1 MVRGAMNSAPCA
13 TTAGHAERT
22 SFACTLVIAFLLS
35 LFAICALPVQ
45 AHAEVLKAD
54 IVGGATVGERGLS
67 VAECPSIDAEFAV
80 LMDSDGNVLFSRL
93 GDDES
98 QIASL
103 TKVMT
108 AIVAIDNAPAD
119 LHISV
124 SEAAALIGESSSGLQ
139 EGDVM
144 DFETALKALLV
155 PSGND
160 AALAIAEA
168 VGSSMIASNPSLGD
182 DPVEVFVAAM
192 NAKAAELGCTNTV
205 YENPHG
211 LDDEEYAGELHSTA
225 HDQALVARCAM
236 SYQRIREIVS
246 GGSTTIQ
253 VTREGAKESIDLET
267 TDLLLEMYDKAIGIK
282 TGVTLLAGP
291 SFMGAANNEGREF
304 YSVVLGSSDE
314 YQRFIDT
321 QTLFEWGYE
330 HVANLKLANSDKY
343 ASMGRGAEAR
353 EVPVIADVAHLDW
366 PDKTVSATMA
376 DPNASI
382 TIFDLEGNVSQV
394 VELNELHGNVRAGD
408 KVGTITFK
416 QHNEVIDQQDLV
428 ACQDLAAPNPIEA
441 LVIWWQDVTGGSNA
455 IDPADRSE
463 VYNVMPIL
471 DDNVLSPT

>member
-1 MVRGAMNSAPCA
+1 MVRGEMNSASCA
-13 TTAGHAERT
+13 TTAGHAERM

-124 SEAAALIGESSSGLQ
+124 SEAAALIGESSAGLQ

-267 TDLLLEMYDKAIGIK
+267 TDPAPII
-282 TGVTLLAGP
+282 TLLPIVTPGKMMVP
-291 SFMGAANNEGREF
+291 LPTKTSF
-304 YSVVLGSSDE
+304 
-314 YQRFIDT
+314 
-321 QTLFEWGYE
+321 
-330 HVANLKLANSDKY
+330 
-343 ASMGRGAEAR
+343 
-353 EVPVIADVAHLDW
+353 
-366 PDKTVSATMA
+366 
-376 DPNASI
+376 
-382 TIFDLEGNVSQV
+382 
-394 VELNELHGNVRAGD
+394 
-408 KVGTITFK
+408 
-416 QHNEVIDQQDLV
+416 
-428 ACQDLAAPNPIEA
+428 
-441 LVIWWQDVTGGSNA
+441 
-455 IDPADRSE
+455 
-463 VYNVMPIL
+463 PIL
-471 DDNVLSPT
+471 TRPTRANPSGILVLASWA

>member
-1 MVRGAMNSAPCA
+1 MVRGEMNSASCA
-13 TTAGHAERT
+13 TTAGHAERM

-124 SEAAALIGESSSGLQ
+124 S
-139 EGDVM
+139 
-144 DFETALKALLV
+144 
-155 PSGND
+155 

-416 QHNEVIDQQDLV
+416 QHNEVIAQQDLV

>member
-1 MVRGAMNSAPCA
+1 MVENSMKNASYVALP
-13 TTAGHAERT
+13 T
-22 SFACTLVIAFLLS
+22 SAKRARFTWALAIACMLS
-35 LFAICALPVQ
+35 LCMACICPLQ
-45 AHAEVLKAD
+45 AQAEVLKAD
-54 IVGGATVGERGLS
+54 IVSGATVGERGLS

-124 SEAAALIGESSSGLQ
+124 SEAAALIGESSAGLQ

-168 VGSSMIASNPSLGD
+168 VGSSMIASNPGLGD

-416 QHNEVIDQQDLV
+416 QHNEVIAQQDLV

>member
-124 SEAAALIGESSSGLQ
+124 SEAAALIGESSAGLQ

-160 AALAIAEA
+160 IFL
-168 VGSSMIASNPSLGD
+168 
-182 DPVEVFVAAM
+182 
-192 NAKAAELGCTNTV
+192 KA
-205 YENPHG
+205 PHIN
-211 LDDEEYAGELHSTA
+211 
-225 HDQALVARCAM
+225 RM
-236 SYQRIREIVS
+236 
-246 GGSTTIQ
+246 
-253 VTREGAKESIDLET
+253 
-267 TDLLLEMYDKAIGIK
+267 
-282 TGVTLLAGP
+282 
-291 SFMGAANNEGREF
+291 
-304 YSVVLGSSDE
+304 
-314 YQRFIDT
+314 
-321 QTLFEWGYE
+321 
-330 HVANLKLANSDKY
+330 
-343 ASMGRGAEAR
+343 
-353 EVPVIADVAHLDW
+353 
-366 PDKTVSATMA
+366 
-376 DPNASI
+376 
-382 TIFDLEGNVSQV
+382 
-394 VELNELHGNVRAGD
+394 
-408 KVGTITFK
+408 
-416 QHNEVIDQQDLV
+416 
-428 ACQDLAAPNPIEA
+428 
-441 LVIWWQDVTGGSNA
+441 
-455 IDPADRSE
+455 
-463 VYNVMPIL
+463 MPR
-471 DDNVLSPT
+471 